1 LTVPMEGYRPSTYGD
16 RIAPIYDELHGRL
29 PAEAASDFL
38 ADAAGDGPALELG
51 VGTGRI
57 ALPLA
62 ERGVTV
68 HGIDASTAMLAKLR
82 TKPGADRVT
91 NVVGDFAHL
100 PLRGPYALVFV
111 AFNTFFNLYTQAE
124 QVVCF
129 EDVGRVLRRGG
140 KFVVEAFVP
149 DPTRW
154 DRDQRVSVAE
164 TSLTGFSLDVTR
176 HDPVTQRLSGHTA
189 HITQE
194 GIRLYPLLARYAWP
208 SELDLM
214 AHCAGLVL
222 KDRWSSWTRQP
233 FTSASTSH
241 VSVYERSAGPR

>member
-1 LTVPMEGYRPSTYGD
+1 MEGYRQSTYGD
-16 RIAPIYDELHGRL
+16 MIASIYDELHGRL

-38 ADAAGDGPALELG
+38 ADTAEDGPVLELG

-57 ALPLA
+57 ALPLV

-68 HGIDASTAMLAKLR
+68 HGIDASAAMLARLR

-91 NVVGDFAHL
+91 YVLGDFAHL

-111 AFNTFFNLYTQAE
+111 AFNTFFNLYSQAD

-129 EDVGRVLRRGG
+129 EGVRRVLRPGG
-140 KFVVEAFVP
+140 TFVVEAFVP

-164 TSLTGFSLDVTR
+164 TSLSGFSLDVTR
-176 HDPVTQRLSGHTA
+176 HDPVTQRISGHTA
-189 HITQE
+189 RITQE

-214 AHCAGLVL
+214 ARCAGLVL
-222 KDRWSSWTRQP
+222 TDRWSSWTGEP
-233 FTSASTSH
+233 FTAASRSH
-241 VSVYERSAGPR
+241 VSVYEKPR